1 MLQDILMSTLIEGA
15 ALGQKIQNSDSVSE
29 KGKFAL
35 DATEKN
41 PAIEGTMAEDIANV
55 TNTITRVKNTID
67 TIVALPD
74 GSVAGDGEIAAA
86 KIGPNGEKYTTLQD
100 AITQQIA
107 DYKGVS
113 VSNTEPA
120 KSSHVDVW
128 VNTSNEDDVLK
139 IPQIDDTTTSEDDT
153 WSSSKINGMF
163 ETLKT
168 QVVDEDGNVTP
179 LAKIIDDTDTSF
191 DRVWSSSRTKTE
203 ILATLSN
210 ISDGEGGSIN
220 IFELI
225 DDTSE
230 AYNKLWSSI
239 KVRSELNN
247 VIDMI
252 PDVSEVSV
260 PAYIDDSTTS
270 AAKIW
275 SSNKIKAELNAV
287 SAKIPTDTN
296 KFNIFDYIDDS
307 TTGTNKLWSSNKVN
321 DMVNAAKAT
330 AYINDSS
337 TATDKLWSANKINS
351 AISSVKSTVSAPASS
366 TSDGLMSAE
375 DKKRLDALV
384 ETGNSYV
391 LPNATTNVLG
401 GVKVGNNISVSSG
414 TISVA
419 TGSGS
424 SLGVLKVGSNITVSS
439 GTISLTK
446 ANVTAALGYTP
457 PTENTTYTEATTS
470 KAGLLSAADKT
481 KLNNAAQRI
490 IFSNKTVA
498 VDDWA
503 DDETYSDFP
512 FKANIACS
520 GVTSDYVAEVIFNVT
535 DVISGIFAPV
545 NETGA
550 GVISIWASEKPS
562 DTITVPTIMCF
573 K

>member
-41 PAIEGTMAEDIANV
+41 PAIEGTMAEEIANV

-74 GSVAGDGEIAAA
+74 GSVAEDGEIAAA

-239 KVRSELNN
+239 KVRSELNE
-247 VIDMI
+247 VISKI
-252 PDVSEVSV
+252 PDISEVSV

-270 AAKIW
+270 TGKIW

-287 SAKIPTDTN
+287 SAKIPTDSN
-296 KFNIFDYIDDS
+296 KFNIFDYVDD
-307 TTGTNKLWSSNKVN
+307 TVIGADKLWSSNK
-321 DMVNAAKAT
+321 
-330 AYINDSS
+330 IN
-337 TATDKLWSANKINS
+337 TE
-351 AISSVKSTVSAPASS
+351 ISGLKTTVGSPASAS
-366 TSDGLMSAE
+366 KDGLMSAE
-375 DKKRLDALV
+375 DKKKLDALV

-391 LPNATTNVLG
+391 LPEATDSVLG
-401 GVKVGNNISVSSG
+401 GVKIGNNISVSS
-414 TISVA
+414 A
-419 TGSGS
+419 
-424 SLGVLKVGSNITVSS
+424 GV
-439 GTISLTK
+439 ISLSK
-446 ANVTAALGYTP
+446 ENVTKALGYTP
-457 PTENTTYTEATTS
+457 VNTVATTS
-470 KAGLLSAADKT
+470 KDGLLSAEDKA
-481 KLNNAAQRI
+481 KLDNAAQRI
-490 IFSNKTVA
+490 IFSNKTVE
-498 VDDWA
+498 VDDWN

-520 GVTSDYVAEVIFNVT
+520 GVTADYVAEVIFNVT

-550 GVISIWASEKPS
+550 GIISIWASEKPS